1 MTEQPRWVL
10 DTNILIS
17 RLLAPRGTAAMA
29 VDHALNSG
37 CILVSDAT
45 LAELVEVLW
54 RTKFDRYLTSSQR
67 REFVGLLSTVT
78 RKVHI
83 TRQFQLCR
91 DPRDDKFIDLA
102 LNGQARAIVTG
113 DLDLLVLHPLHGVDI
128 LTPAQF
134 VGRKG

>member
-17 RLLAPRGTAAMA
+17 RLLAPRGTAARA
-29 VDHALNSG
+29 VDQALLSG
-37 CILVSDAT
+37 SVLVSDAT
-45 LAELVEVLW
+45 LTELVEVLG
-54 RTKFDRYLTSSQR
+54 RSKFDRYLTPLQR
-67 REFVGLLSTVT
+67 REFLGLLSTVT

-83 TRQFQLCR
+83 TRQFQMCR

-113 DLDLLVLHPLHGVDI
+113 DQDLLVLHPLHGVAV

-134 VGRKG
+134 LAL

>member
-10 DTNILIS
+10 DTNIFIS
-17 RLLAPRGTAAMA
+17 RLLAPRGTAALAM
-29 VDHALNSG
+29 DHALLTG
-37 CILVSDAT
+37 CVLVSDAT
-45 LAELVEVLW
+45 LTELVEVLG
-54 RTKFDRYLTSSQR
+54 RPKFDRYLTPAQR
-67 REFVGLLSTVT
+67 REFLGLLSTVT

-91 DPRDDKFIDLA
+91 DPRNDKFIDLA

-113 DLDLLVLHPLHGVDI
+113 DEDLLVLHPLHGLDI

-134 VGRKG
+134 LAS

>member
-10 DTNILIS
+10 DTNTLIS
-17 RLLAPRGTAAMA
+17 RLLAPRGTAARA
-29 VDHALNSG
+29 VDQALLSG
-37 CILVSDAT
+37 SVLVSDAT
-45 LAELVEVLW
+45 LTELVEVLG
-54 RTKFDRYLTSSQR
+54 RSKFDRYLTPLQR
-67 REFVGLLSTVT
+67 REFLGLLSTVT

-83 TRQFQLCR
+83 TRQFQMCR

-113 DLDLLVLHPLHGVDI
+113 DQDLLVLHPLHGVAV

-134 VGRKG
+134 LAL